1 MLKLCIQ
8 LLFSLK
14 EKSLMK
20 NINLS
25 AREKEI
31 MEMLWRNDT
40 SFTSVE
46 MLERLDPERWNK
58 LSVFRTINSLIDK
71 KYIVVD
77 GFEQYNTQYARRF
90 TYSLTREEYVA
101 KLLKNDGMG
110 LSSLSNVALALIGD
124 EAPSDKKEKDKLIND
139 LQSIIDDLKSK
150 EKNKNKD
157 NSL

>member
-40 SFTSVE
+40 PFTSVE
-46 MLERLDPERWNK
+46 MLERLDSERWNK

-71 KYIVVD
+71 KYIVVN
-77 GFEQYNTQYARRF
+77 GFEQYNTQYARKF
-90 TYSLTREEYVA
+90 TYALTREEYVA
-101 KLLKNDGMG
+101 KLMKNDGMG
-110 LSSLSNVALALIGD
+110 ITSLSSVALALIGD
-124 EAPSDKKEKDKLIND
+124 EVPSNKEEKDILISN
-139 LQSIIDDLKSK
+139 LQNIIDDLKNNEKDKKK
-150 EKNKNKD
+150 ENR
-157 NSL
+157 

>member
-40 SFTSVE
+40 PFTSVE

-77 GFEQYNTQYARRF
+77 GFEQYNTQYARKF
-90 TYSLTREEYVA
+90 TYASYTIPQQSA
-101 KLLKNDGMG
+101 HMPSKIDI
-110 LSSLSNVALALIGD
+110 LSKTILNPITF
-124 EAPSDKKEKDKLIND
+124 ND
-139 LQSIIDDLKSK
+139 L
-150 EKNKNKD
+150 
-157 NSL
+157 